1 MTTQP
6 STNSKT
12 AFGRMVSYLGDSVNI
27 SDLSL
32 GTSGSGDDT
41 QITVGGNIA
50 PEFRIKYDAGVFN
63 AISEMKVRYELIPR
77 LYLQAVSGVNQ
88 AIDLLYQFSFDPSKP

>member
-1 MTTQP
+1 
-6 STNSKT
+6 
-12 AFGRMVSYLGDSVNI
+12 MVSYLGDSVNI

-50 PEFRIKYDAGVFN
+50 PELRIEYGAGVFS

-77 LYLQAVSGVNQ
+77 LYPQTVSDVNQ
-88 AIDLLYQFSFDPSKP
+88 AIVRSISSTLIPASRNKPRSSPKGH